1 MEPRQEKFLNGFIVL
16 QLLSIYLFICEPRCF
31 CAPVLVFIYCL
42 CIRVIED
49 THAGVCMHVCVFVL
63 ACVFLRGWKQ

>member
-31 CAPVLVFIYCL
+31 CVPVLVFIYGL

-49 THAGVCMHVCVFVL
+49 THAGVCMHVCMCLCLLVYF
-63 ACVFLRGWKQ
+63 